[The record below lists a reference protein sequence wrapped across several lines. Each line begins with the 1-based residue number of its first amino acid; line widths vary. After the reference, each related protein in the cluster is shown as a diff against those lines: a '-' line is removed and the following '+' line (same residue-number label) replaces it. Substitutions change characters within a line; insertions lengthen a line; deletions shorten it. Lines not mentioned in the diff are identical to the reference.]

1 MATQNHDRLGAWT
14 GFLNA
19 LGNFGSKLIWGSIGI
34 IIIAT
39 LGRFLHTKSQ
49 APTADPTQEQP
60 ETEILKPIPW
70 HDVDE
75 DIVLALQTASGSA
88 KAYASKELAQWTVGL
103 QQRIDDDF
111 LKWYFSYWQQQWM
124 GLKAMGYWIADHK
137 IIERM
142 VGEQP
147 NMAERMTEEI
157 QEEFSKRVLRPQ
169 IAQLRIERIADSTI
183 QVYVQELSRNLT
195 TIPEKYQLSQ
205 SDWERYLNDIALLTE
220 NVEGNRDVSISLKT
234 VAATGVAG
242 GTVAAVKVTK
252 MLKPMI
258 AKIGT
263 KMTTKASATGA
274 GKVAAA
280 LASKTGAKVGAKVG
294 GKFLGAIVGVGVII
308 WDVWDH
314 RHTKKIEKP
323 ILRENLADYLT
334 ELQHSLLHEPGTGL
348 MSIVHELEGNVV
360 SGLKTQIG
368 E

>member
-1 MATQNHDRLGAWT
+1 MATQNHDRLGSWA

-19 LGNFGSKLIWGSIGI
+19 LGNCGSKLIWGSIGI

-39 LGRFLHTKSQ
+39 IGRFLHTRSQ
-49 APTADPTQEQP
+49 TPSTDPIKQRP
-60 ETEILKPIPW
+60 ETEIQKPIPW
-70 HDVDE
+70 HDVDK
-75 DIVLALQTASGSA
+75 DIVLALRTASGNA
-88 KAYASKELAQWTVGL
+88 QAYANKELTAWTAGL
-103 QQRIDDDF
+103 QQRIDNDF

-124 GLKAMGYWIADHK
+124 GLKAMGYWIADHE

-157 QEEFSKRVLRPQ
+157 QEEFAKRVLRPQ
-169 IAQLRIERIADSTI
+169 IAQLQIERIADSTVR
-183 QVYVQELSRNLT
+183 VYVQELSRNLT
-195 TIPEKYQLSQ
+195 MIPEKYQLSQ

-220 NVEGNRDVSISLKT
+220 SIEGNREISVSLKA
-234 VAATGVAG
+234 VAASGVAG

-263 KMTTKASATGA
+263 KMTTKASAKGA
-274 GKVAAA
+274 GKVAAT

-314 RHTKKIEKP
+314 RHTKKIEEP

-334 ELQHSLLHEPGTGL
+334 ELQHSLLHEPETGL
-348 MSIVHELEGNVV
+348 MSIVHTLEGNVV
-360 SGLKTQIG
+360 AGLKTQ
-368 E
+368 